1 MLQTA
6 QVKVCPDCYLL
17 SKQSIIFWTIL
28 HVVFY
33 YFDNISTL
41 RSVVD
46 ESSGPV
52 KSCTSKFISGSR
64 IGLFFS
70 VLTASAEMF
79 SFWERRGSDA
89 DTGSSCSDRTGFS
102 SWGVVGSSAVEG
114 SDSAVVRLL
123 RSVQRSRT
131 EVTGSFWG
139 RTNSSGS
146 RTAVTS
152 MQPRLPYLYT
162 WAGGTPT
169 VQIQDQLL
177 IQHQMVFATGFI
189 SGMWQKMSIYPED
202 IYPVWEQAGLEE
214 RALVNI
220 GSRKAPCL
228 QQTHCRTE
236 RITLVHGYW
245 RQIPPLDGKPG

>member
-1 MLQTA
+1 MTLKTYPA
-6 QVKVCPDCYLL
+6 C
-17 SKQSIIFWTIL
+17 S
-28 HVVFY
+28 VFY
-33 YFDNISTL
+33 YFDISTL

-46 ESSGPV
+46 KSSGPV

-79 SFWERRGSDA
+79 SFWERQGSDA
-89 DTGSSCSDRTGFS
+89 DTGSSCSDSTGFS
-102 SWGVVGSSAVEG
+102 SWGVVGLSAVEG
-114 SDSAVVRLL
+114 SDSAVV

-146 RTAVTS
+146 RTAVTL

-169 VQIQDQLL
+169 IQDQLL
-177 IQHQMVFATGFI
+177 SQHQMVFATGFI
-189 SGMWQKMSIYPED
+189 SGIWQKNDFILRIFTQYESKLG
-202 IYPVWEQAGLEE
+202 W
-214 RALVNI
+214 
-220 GSRKAPCL
+220 RKENL
-228 QQTHCRTE
+228 
-236 RITLVHGYW
+236 
-245 RQIPPLDGKPG
+245 